1 MHVKSAARRRVVPVA
16 LAVAIAAA
24 LAPGAAGAT
33 TEPPG
38 TSEAAGTSEVGTAA
52 SDVSAA
58 PGEGCG
64 PESVTDP
71 ADLSPDRAPA
81 RCSPGFPEPQ
91 PLAERQTVTLST
103 AFRAEFVA
111 PILLADALG
120 EFDAENI
127 DVDIQ
132 ELGFSDALPLMASG
146 DVDIAVGGTEAAFF
160 NAVNSG
166 IEARWALSN
175 FSPPDAGDTSIP
187 QTGLWVRRDAFS
199 DPDNP
204 DLAELADM
212 TMASAVGNGSTIA
225 YPIQS
230 ALEAAGLSL
239 SDVTVEQIPSDEMV
253 TALENGAV
261 QAAWLLDPYWIGIS
275 DNPDYALVATQ
286 PPGEP
291 IGGLY
296 FAPGF
301 LADEHDAALA
311 FARAYIRTINT
322 YLSGDYQADQDVM
335 AALAEATGTEVEA
348 LAATPALE
356 FDWEIRAGTT
366 DREQAVFIE
375 LETVDYDEPIAEDGV
390 VDRSLYLEA
399 VGAES

>member
-1 MHVKSAARRRVVPVA
+1 MHVKSAARRRVVPGA
-16 LAVAIAAA
+16 LAVAVAAVV
-24 LAPGAAGAT
+24 APGTAGAT
-33 TEPPG
+33 TEPPP
-38 TSEAAGTSEVGTAA
+38 TSEAAATDA
-52 SDVSAA
+52 SVA

-81 RCSPGFPEPQ
+81 RCAAGFPEPQ

-127 DVDIQ
+127 DVEIQ

-199 DPDNP
+199 DPANP

-225 YPIQS
+225 YPIQA
-230 ALEAAGLSL
+230 ALEGAGLSL
-239 SDVTVEQIPSDEMV
+239 ADVTVEQIPSDEMV

-261 QAAWLLDPYWIGIS
+261 QAAWLLDPYWIAIS

-311 FARAYIRTINT
+311 FTRAYIRTINT
-322 YLSGDYQADQDVM
+322 YLSGDYQADADVM
-335 AALAEATGTEVEA
+335 AALSEATGTEVEA

-356 FDWEIRAGTT
+356 FDWEIRSGTT

>member
-1 MHVKSAARRRVVPVA
+1 MHVKSAGHLVKSRRRLVPGV
-16 LAVAIAAA
+16 LAIAIAAA
-24 LAPGAAGAT
+24 LAPGAASAT

-38 TSEAAGTSEVGTAA
+38 TTEAEGTAA
-52 SDVSAA
+52 ADASAA

-64 PESVTDP
+64 AESASDP

-81 RCSPGFPEPQ
+81 RCAPGFPEPL

-127 DVDIQ
+127 DVEIQ

-199 DPDNP
+199 DPENP

-225 YPIQS
+225 YPIEA
-230 ALEAAGLSL
+230 ALQDAGLSL
-239 SDVTVEQIPSDEMV
+239 SDVEVQQIPSDEMV

-311 FARAYIRTINT
+311 FTRAYIRTINT
-322 YLSGDYQADQDVM
+322 YLSGDYQADDEVM
-335 AALAEATGTEVEA
+335 ATLSEATGTEVDA

-356 FDWEIRAGTT
+356 FDWEIRSGTT
-366 DREQAVFIE
+366 DREQAVFIA
-375 LETVDYDEPIAEDGV
+375 LDTVDYDEPIAEDGV

-399 VGAES
+399 VGAET

>member
-1 MHVKSAARRRVVPVA
+1 MYMKTVGRRRLVPGA
-16 LAVAIAAA
+16 LAVAIVAA
-24 LAPGAAGAT
+24 LAPAAADAT

-38 TSEAAGTSEVGTAA
+38 TTPETSSAEAVA
-52 SDVSAA
+52 DVSAA

-64 PESVTDP
+64 PESVSDP

-81 RCSPGFPEPQ
+81 RCAPGFPEAQ

-127 DVDIQ
+127 DVEIQ
-132 ELGFSDALPLMASG
+132 ELGFADALPLMASG

-160 NAVNSG
+160 NAVSGG

-199 DPDNP
+199 DPENP

-225 YPIQS
+225 YPIQA
-230 ALEAAGLSL
+230 ALEEAGLSL
-239 SDVTVEQIPSDEMV
+239 ADVTVQQIPSDEMV

-275 DNPDYALVATQ
+275 DSPDYALVATQ

-301 LADEHDAALA
+301 LADDHDTAVA

-322 YLSGDYQADQDVM
+322 YLSGDYQTDADVM
-335 AALAEATGTEVEA
+335 AALSEATGTEVDA
-348 LAATPALE
+348 LAMTPSLE
-356 FDWEIRAGTT
+356 FDWEIRSGTT

-375 LETVDYDEPIAEDGV
+375 LDTVEYDEPIAEDGV
-390 VDRSLYLEA
+390 VDRSIYLEA
-399 VGAES
+399 VGAEG